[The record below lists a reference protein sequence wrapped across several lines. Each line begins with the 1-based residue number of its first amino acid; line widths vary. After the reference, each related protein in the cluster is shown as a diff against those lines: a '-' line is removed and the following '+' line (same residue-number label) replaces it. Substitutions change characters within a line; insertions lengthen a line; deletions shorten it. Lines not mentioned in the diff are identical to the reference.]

1 MAEQE
6 PRRIWLVLEDVFIV
20 VSVLALWP
28 RILHWEG
35 AIWEWLQYIAVAG
48 LIWIFI
54 RRLRRY
60 QTKGTKE

>member
-35 AIWEWLQYIAVAG
+35 AIWETLQYVAVVG
-48 LIWIFI
+48 LVWILV
-54 RRLRRY
+54 RRIRRY
-60 QTKGTKE
+60 QTKRRDE